1 MSVNRELLFSTL
13 FDRLSAIPDFV
24 FKSRL
29 FKTYD
34 DLPIDSQPALI
45 MCKGQEEI
53 TTAKGMP
60 PIWKLDGSIYLY
72 CRNDFDTN
80 VSPSI
85 QLNNLIQKVEEA
97 FERKPNEVT
106 SPYASYTND
115 LDFTT
120 TLGGLCISCTIFGR
134 IVTDEGTLG
143 NQAVALIPFE
153 ITTTA

>member
-1 MSVNRELLFSTL
+1 MSLNRERLFSTL
-13 FDRLSAIPDFV
+13 YDRLSAIPDFA

-34 DLPIDSQPALI
+34 DLPIDNQPALI
-45 MCKGQEEI
+45 MCKGQEQI
-53 TTAKGMP
+53 ITAKGMP
-60 PIWKLDGSIYLY
+60 PIWKLDGSLYIY

-85 QLNNLIQKVEEA
+85 QLNNIIQKVEEC
-97 FERKPNEVT
+97 FERKPNEIQSV
-106 SPYASYTND
+106 YAQYTND

-120 TLGGLCISCTIFGR
+120 TLGGLCVSCTIFGT

-143 NQAVALIPFE
+143 NQAVALIPFQ
-153 ITTTA
+153 ITATA

>member
-1 MSVNRELLFSTL
+1 MALDREILFSTL
-13 FDRLSAIPDFV
+13 FDRVSAIPDFV
-24 FKSRL
+24 VKTRL
-29 FKTYD
+29 FKSYD

-45 MCKGQEEI
+45 MCKGQEQI
-53 TTAKGMP
+53 ITAKGMP

-85 QLNNLIQKVEEA
+85 QLNNLLKKVEEC
-97 FERKPNEVT
+97 FERKPTEIASV
-106 SPYASYTND
+106 YAQYTNS

-120 TLGGLCISCTIFGR
+120 TLGGLCVSCTIFGT

-143 NQAVALIPFE
+143 NQAVALVPFQ
-153 ITTTA
+153 ITATA